1 MILPDSTELEL
12 ADGASGLDA
21 ARAIGPKL
29 AEQAVLVK
37 ADGVPQDLRLPLP
50 DGARLQILT
59 TRDTQDPDA
68 LAVLRHSAAH
78 LLAEAV
84 RRLHPDVKV
93 AIGPPIDNGFY
104 YDFDFPSPIHEADLE
119 AIEAEVQRELAE
131 GRAWEREEISADEA
145 RARFTAEDEPYK
157 VELVDTAEGAISLY
171 TQGDF
176 TDLCR
181 GPHLQTSAPIKAFK
195 LTSLAGAYWRGDSS
209 NAQLTRIY
217 GTAFF
222 SQKDLDAHL
231 ERLEEARARDH
242 RRLGA
247 ELDLFHFDEHSPGS
261 PFWHP
266 KGMAIFNA
274 LEDLRRRENARRGYS
289 EVKTPLIY
297 DKALWVTS
305 GHWEKF
311 RENMFL
317 IPIDDEHTYAI
328 KPMNCPGHM
337 LLFGS
342 QLRSYRELPL
352 RFAEAAPLHR
362 NELAGALHGLTR
374 VRYVTQDDAHI
385 FCSREQIDSELDACL
400 EYLRYLYGLFGIE
413 PRAELSTR
421 PENKLGADEE
431 WDFTGGQADRGAR
444 PPRDRVLR
452 RRGGGLV
459 LRAEDRPPHHRRARP
474 LVAARHDPARRPDA
488 GPLRAHLHGRRQPRA
503 SGVRRPPSVL
513 RLARALHRDHHR
525 ALRRRVPALAR
536 AGPGARARRQRA
548 ASRWRARDR
557 RRGSAR
563 PAIASTSTTATRRSA
578 SGSATA
584 SSRRS
589 RSSSSSASASPR
601 QRSPCGRAG
610 RVSRRGRSTSCS
622 TTSRRPSRRRSS
634 WRRGARSSCDAAVD
648 TGRNRARRSEAARP
662 RRSRAGGR
670 RARRA
675 TLASPHTG
683 LPPCYAFHLQS
694 RGRYPHLRSHELRG
708 FNRVERRGKRCRCL
722 PAAFDVSGK
731 ELHGFEE
738 RHSLMRSL

>member
-1 MILPDSTELEL
+1 MRSRDYPGSVKAILPDSTELEL
-12 ADGASGLDA
+12 PEGATGLDA

-50 DGARLQILT
+50 HGARLQILT

-84 RRLHPDVKV
+84 RRLHPGVKV
-93 AIGPPIDNGFY
+93 AIGPPIENGFY
-104 YDFDFPSPIHEADLE
+104 YDFDFPEPISEADLE
-119 AIEAEVQRELAE
+119 AIEAEVLRELAE

-145 RARFTAEDEPYK
+145 RTRFAAEGEPYK

-195 LTSLAGAYWRGDSS
+195 LTSLAGAYWRGDSA
-209 NAQLTRIY
+209 NTQLTRIY

-222 SQKDLDAHL
+222 TQKDLDASL
-231 ERLEEARARDH
+231 ELLEEAKARDH
-242 RRLGA
+242 RRLGTQ
-247 ELDLFHFDEHSPGS
+247 LDLFHFDEHSPGS

-266 KGMAIFNA
+266 KGMAIFNT

-311 RENMFL
+311 RENMFQ
-317 IPIDDEHTYAI
+317 IPIDDEHTYAV

-342 QLRSYRELPL
+342 QLRSYRDLPL
-352 RFAEAAPLHR
+352 RYAEAAPLHR

-385 FCSREQIDSELDACL
+385 FCSQEQVDAELDGCL

-421 PENKLGADEE
+421 PDNKLGTDEE
-431 WDFTGGQADRGAR
+431 WDFTEGKLVEALERHAITYFVGEGEGSFYGPKIDLHSTDALQRSWQLGTIQLDAQMPARFGLKYMGPDNREHSVFVVHRAFFGSFERFIGILIEHYAGAF
-444 PPRDRVLR
+444 PFWLAPVQVRVLA
-452 RRGGGLV
+452 V
-459 LRAEDRPPHHRRARP
+459 SEQHR
-474 LVAARHDPARRPDA
+474 
-488 GPLRAHLHGRRQPRA
+488 
-503 SGVRRPPSVL
+503 
-513 RLARALHRDHHR
+513 
-525 ALRRRVPALAR
+525 
-536 AGPGARARRQRA
+536 
-548 ASRWRARDR
+548 
-557 RRGSAR
+557 
-563 PAIASTSTTATRRSA
+563 
-578 SGSATA
+578 
-584 SSRRS
+584 
-589 RSSSSSASASPR
+589 
-601 QRSPCGRAG
+601 
-610 RVSRRGRSTSCS
+610 
-622 TTSRRPSRRRSS
+622 
-634 WRRGARSSCDAAVD
+634 
-648 TGRNRARRSEAARP
+648 EAAR
-662 RRSRAGGR
+662 G
-670 RARRA
+670 
-675 TLASPHTG
+675 LASRVSEAG
-683 LPPCYAFHLQS
+683 Y
-694 RGRYPHLRSHELRG
+694 
-708 FNRVERRGKRCRCL
+708 RVEVDDRDETLGKRIR
-722 PAAFDVSGK
+722 DS
-731 ELHGFEE
+731 ELEKIPYVIVWGE
-738 RHSLMRSL
+738 RESDEALAVRTRADGQTTRSLAALLTEFAQLDAR

>member
-1 MILPDSTELEL
+1 ME
-12 ADGASGLDA
+12 
-21 ARAIGPKL
+21 
-29 AEQAVLVK
+29 
-37 ADGVPQDLRLPLP
+37 
-50 DGARLQILT
+50 
-59 TRDTQDPDA
+59 
-68 LAVLRHSAAH
+68 
-78 LLAEAV
+78 
-84 RRLHPDVKV
+84 
-93 AIGPPIDNGFY
+93 
-104 YDFDFPSPIHEADLE
+104 
-119 AIEAEVQRELAE
+119 
-131 GRAWEREEISADEA
+131 
-145 RARFTAEDEPYK
+145 
-157 VELVDTAEGAISLY
+157 TAEGAISLY

-195 LTSLAGAYWRGDSS
+195 LTSLAGAYWRGDSN

-222 SQKDLDAHL
+222 SQKELDAHL
-231 ERLEEARARDH
+231 ERLVEARARDH

-305 GHWEKF
+305 GHWDKF

-385 FCSREQIDSELDACL
+385 FCSREQIDSELDQCL

-431 WDFTGGQADRGAR
+431 WDFTEGKLVEALDRHGIEYFVGAGEGSFYG
-444 PPRDRVLR
+444 PKIDLHITDALDRSWQL
-452 RRGGGLV
+452 GTIQLD
-459 LRAEDRPPHHRRARP
+459 AQM
-474 LVAARHDPARRPDA
+474 PARFGLTYMGPDNREH
-488 GPLRAHLHGRRQPRA
+488 P
-503 SGVRRPPSVL
+503 VFVV
-513 RLARALHRDHHR
+513 HR
-525 ALRRRVPALAR
+525 AFFGSLERFIGIIIEHFGGAFPLWLAPVQVR
-536 AGPGARARRQRA
+536 LLAVSEQHREGAH
-548 ASRWRARDR
+548 
-557 RRGSAR
+557 
-563 PAIASTSTTATRRSA
+563 AIA
-578 SGSATA
+578 
-584 SSRRS
+584 
-589 RSSSSSASASPR
+589 
-601 QRSPCGRAG
+601 GRLREAG
-610 RVSRRGRSTSCS
+610 YRV
-622 TTSRRPSRRRSS
+622 
-634 WRRGARSSCDAAVD
+634 DVD
-648 TGRNRARRSEAARP
+648 ERDETLGKRIRDSELEKIPVVVVFGERESEAALAVRTRGEGQSTRSLDELLGDLAQAVAP
-662 RRSRAGGR
+662 SHDARRRRRSRAR
-670 RARRA
+670 R
-675 TLASPHTG
+675 
-683 LPPCYAFHLQS
+683 
-694 RGRYPHLRSHELRG
+694 
-708 FNRVERRGKRCRCL
+708 
-722 PAAFDVSGK
+722 
-731 ELHGFEE
+731 
-738 RHSLMRSL
+738 